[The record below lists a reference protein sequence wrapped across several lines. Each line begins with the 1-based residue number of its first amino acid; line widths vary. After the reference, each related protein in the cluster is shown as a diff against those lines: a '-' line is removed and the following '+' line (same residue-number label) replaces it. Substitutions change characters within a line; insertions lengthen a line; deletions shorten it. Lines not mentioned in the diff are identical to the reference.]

1 MLQKIMLEFQ
11 YKQGAVRKSVALTL
25 LIIGCRVRCSVVR
38 LKLLV
43 GQMVKGKG

>member
-1 MLQKIMLEFQ
+1 MLQKIMSEFE
-11 YKQGAVRKSVALTL
+11 YKQGAVRKSIALTL
-25 LIIGCRVRCSVVR
+25 LIGCRVRCSVVR